1 MIDRSTQLQVPGRI
15 ADRQGDARARRHAA
29 EAPAADER
37 TFWLTDGIRA
47 IAGSSRSVVIGVRKV
62 RVAPG
67 ATLSP
72 LRYRP

>member
-15 ADRQGDARARRHAA
+15 ADRQLEARARRHAA
-29 EAPAADER
+29 QASADER
-37 TFWLTDGIRA
+37 TYWLTDGIRA
-47 IAGSSRSVVIGVRKV
+47 IAGSGRSVVTGVRKI

-67 ATLSP
+67 TTLSP